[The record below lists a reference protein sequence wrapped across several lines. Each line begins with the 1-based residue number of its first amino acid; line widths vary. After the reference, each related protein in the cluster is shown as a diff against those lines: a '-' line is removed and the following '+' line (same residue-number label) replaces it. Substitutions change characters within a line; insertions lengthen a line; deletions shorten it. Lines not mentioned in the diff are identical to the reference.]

1 MESADTV
8 QSGDWGGRAGE
19 VRRVLDLRA
28 GVTIPHT
35 PVKITRWVDII
46 DIIGVFCNF
55 DIIKP
60 LLIVEELQQLKSTMR
75 IPVHTQSPVSWG

>member
-8 QSGDWGGRAGE
+8 QSRDWGGRAGE
-19 VRRVLDLRA
+19 ARRVLDLRA

-46 DIIGVFCNF
+46 EYFATLTSSNHC
-55 DIIKP
+55 
-60 LLIVEELQQLKSTMR
+60 
-75 IPVHTQSPVSWG
+75 